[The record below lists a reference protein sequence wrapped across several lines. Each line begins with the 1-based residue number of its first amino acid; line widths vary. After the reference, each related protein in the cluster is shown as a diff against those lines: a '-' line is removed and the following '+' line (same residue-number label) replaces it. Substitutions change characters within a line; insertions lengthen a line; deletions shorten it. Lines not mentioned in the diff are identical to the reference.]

1 MTHEQAGSQRNWR
14 ATLRLAV
21 SMGDEIGVASVFSA
35 LVWEDAQQIAQRAQ
49 AFLDEFAPFYFAEEG
64 PGTATLE
71 HRLRMDLFRESV
83 LAYLEGK
90 EADVEQAIEHD
101 IDTWIEA
108 NAPAMASANLSLM
121 ERELGE
127 PGAQTHRDVVKL
139 HQLVELE
146 TYERIQ
152 QRALERLWADIEAT
166 LAELL
171 AAAER

>member
-1 MTHEQAGSQRNWR
+1 MTHEQDGSQRNWR

-35 LVWEDAQQIAQRAQ
+35 LVWEDGRQIAERAQ
-49 AFLDEFAPFYFAEEG
+49 AFLEAFAPFYFAEEE
-64 PGTATLE
+64 PGIATLE
-71 HRLRMDLFRESV
+71 QRLRMDMFRESV

-90 EADVEQAIEHD
+90 QADVEQAIEYD
-101 IDTWIEA
+101 IETWIEA
-108 NAPAMASANLSLM
+108 NAPAIASANLSLM

-127 PGAQTHRDVVKL
+127 PGAATHRDVVKL

-152 QRALERLWADIEAT
+152 QRGLARIWADIEAT